1 MNGIIA
7 QLLTER
13 LKIHLVL
20 DFTRMASTN
29 NNLSPVI
36 HDLLDLLS
44 TNPQT
49 SADSLAIPVAAIHSL
64 LRVIDR
70 STSKTMQGLNAE
82 LREATAEMLSH
93 ANR

>member
-20 DFTRMASTN
+20 DFTRMATTN

-64 LRVIDR
+64 LRVI
-70 STSKTMQGLNAE
+70 
-82 LREATAEMLSH
+82 
-93 ANR
+93 NRRLCEEDALDSRNLLFHFLEESL